1 MHPRTRFWIPI
12 ATGLL
17 MLAIAFAISVPSA
30 EAQCGSQASSCKNC
44 HEVQGQMPVND
55 KGDWHIS
62 HAFGDFCEF
71 CHAGN
76 VQAVEAD
83 AAHTGMVD
91 PLADIQASCAACH
104 PDDTMEI
111 AEVYAVAL
119 GVEVG
124 MGSSGETSGGEPPQG
139 GSATG
144 EESPSTTV
152 DLSQPEIVT
161 EDLIDFNRR
170 YEETVLGVRQ
180 VNWGNVILGVMI
192 AVVAVGGGGFV
203 FWNERRLRAEASPID
218 EKEDEAIVTPALTIE
233 GVSPEI
239 SALIPQLEA
248 LNPLGRRAL
257 AKLLENPEVASD
269 LLFHLSRLDPDLIR
283 QIRGLDP
290 DTRSMLLAM
299 VGH

>member
-1 MHPRTRFWIPI
+1 MCPRIRIWFLAAI
-12 ATGLL
+12 GLL
-17 MLAIAFAISVPSA
+17 MLAVALILSVPSA

-55 KGDWHIS
+55 KGEWHVS

-76 VQAVEAD
+76 VQAVEAG
-83 AAHTGMVD
+83 AAHIGMVD
-91 PLADIQASCAACH
+91 PLTDVQASCAACH
-104 PDDTMEI
+104 PSDTLEM

-124 MGSSGETSGGEPPQG
+124 MGGSEGTSGGEPPEG

-144 EESPSTTV
+144 EEVPGTTI

-161 EDLIDFNRR
+161 EDLVDFNRR
-170 YEETVLGVRQ
+170 YEETVLGVRDI
-180 VNWGNVILGVMI
+180 NWGNVILGVMI
-192 AVVAVGGGGFV
+192 AVVTVGGGGFV
-203 FWNERRLRAEASPID
+203 FWNERRLHVAALPVD
-218 EKEDEAIVTPALTIE
+218 EKEDEAIVTSVLTIE
-233 GVSPEI
+233 GVSPEV
-239 SALIPQLEA
+239 SALIPRLEA

-257 AKLLENPEVASD
+257 AKLLENPEEASD
-269 LLFHLSRLDPDLIR
+269 LLIRLSRLDPDLIR
-283 QIRGLDP
+283 QVRGLDP

-299 VGH
+299 AGN